1 MGKTPKLAIIG
12 GRLETDNA
20 AVFAELRRLSG
31 GRIAILATASGEP
44 DEVAAETAELFA
56 SHGMLPAIIPIHG
69 PGAPAAAQDA
79 RVAAALEACGSAYFT
94 GGDQAL
100 ITGAF
105 LPGGQKSPAFW
116 ALERMVTAGGL
127 LAGSS
132 AGAAC
137 LSGPMILGGSSVQAL
152 VHGVTDDPEQPGMMM
167 GTGLGFFP
175 HGLIDQHFIKRG
187 RLGRLLVGM
196 AASGTR
202 WGFGV
207 DENTALVVEGTD
219 ARVVGEY
226 GVMLLDRGEGAPGG
240 PPWEGLRLSY
250 LDNGDGLD
258 LATMQPRPAKAKR
271 RLRAGAHSWRAPAAS
286 RRNAFG
292 PYALYELMVRLAEG
306 DRSVYDRE
314 VALAYDPSAAT
325 AARLTLVRERK
336 RTLALAARRRDGSRR
351 HTILDMR
358 LDVALEKASR
368 AEWLRHR
375 TAEPRGLSGG
385 QVAPGARLVVTGSSP
400 LTGHPALL
408 DGILANIRGP
418 VGVIAA
424 ASADP
429 ADAARD
435 YVETLRR
442 RGVEAEDLGIHA
454 AAMPQLMADAGLLE
468 RVASKRAILF
478 TGGDQT
484 RLVET
489 LLHRGAETPV
499 LGAVMHVYQA
509 GGALVAVSGAAS
521 ALSGIMIAGGGSW
534 QAIRYGVAA
543 DAGHAGLLLE
553 EGFGLFDLGIVDQ
566 NIIDR
571 NRLGRLVVACAEE
584 NARFGFGVCED
595 SAMVVHGGGTEIEAI
610 GRTGI
615 VLAELEP
622 EKLTLQGDSFAAKGV
637 VLSLVRPGSRFDLL
651 GSGPPA
657 TAEDCTRRLEDL
669 VAALERECWQA
680 ARERGLAHTT
690 HIHVAMRRAAEGR
703 VVLDIESDRAGA
715 D

>member
-1 MGKTPKLAIIG
+1 MVKAPNLAIIG
-12 GRLETDNA
+12 GRLEADNA
-20 AVFAELRRLSG
+20 AVFQELRRLSR

-44 DEVAAETAELFA
+44 GEVAAETAELFA
-56 SHGMLPAIIPIHG
+56 GHGMEPTVIPIHG
-69 PGAPAAAQDA
+69 PEAPSAAQDSQ
-79 RVAAALEACGSAYFT
+79 VAAALGACGSAYFT

-100 ITGAF
+100 ITAAF
-105 LPGGQKSPAFW
+105 LPGGVASPAYE
-116 ALERMVTAGGL
+116 ALARMVGAGGL

-152 VHGVTDDPEQPGMMM
+152 VHGVTADPEQPGMMM
-167 GTGLGFFP
+167 GRGLGFFP

-196 AASGTR
+196 AASGSH

-207 DENTALVVEGTD
+207 DENTALIVEGTD

-226 GVMLLDRGEGAPGG
+226 GVMLLDRGEGTDDG
-240 PPWEGLRLSY
+240 PPWQGLRLSY

-258 LATMQPRPAKAKR
+258 LATMESLPGKGKR
-271 RLRAGAHSWRAPAAS
+271 RLRATADSWRAPAAS

-292 PYALYELMVRLAEG
+292 PYTLYELMVRLAEG
-306 DRSVYDRE
+306 DRAVYDRE
-314 VALAYDPSAAT
+314 VALAYEASSAT
-325 AARLTLVRERK
+325 AVRLTLAREKRRTQALVSRK
-336 RTLALAARRRDGSRR
+336 KDGSRR

-358 LDVALEKASR
+358 LDVALEKVNR
-368 AEWLRHR
+368 AEWLRR
-375 TAEPRGLSGG
+375 RAAEPRGLGAG
-385 QVAPGARLVVTGSSP
+385 QVAPGARLIVTGSSP

-408 DGILANIRGP
+408 DGILGRIQGP

-429 ADAARD
+429 VDAARD

-442 RGVEAEDLGIHA
+442 RGVDAEDLGIHA
-454 AAMPQLMADAGLLE
+454 AAMPQLMADPALLE
-468 RVASKRAILF
+468 RVAAKRAILF

-499 LGAVMHVYQA
+499 LGAVMHVYQS

-615 VLAELEP
+615 VLAELDP
-622 EKLTLQGDSFAAKGV
+622 ERLAVQGDSFAAKGV
-637 VLSLVRPGSRFDLL
+637 VLSLVRPGGRFDLL
-651 GSGPPA
+651 GSGPPP

-680 ARERGLAHTT
+680 ARERGLTHTT
-690 HIHVAMRRAAEGR
+690 HIHVAMRRLERGR
-703 VVLDIESDRAGA
+703 VQLDIESDRAGA